1 MVREAHEHPR
11 QDRAPASVVGTRIA
25 RLQRELVGADERLDE
40 VESRVPQPRLDARAL
55 LVVRRVLARDLR
67 EHGLE
72 PAVDAQQ
79 RLDLRGT
86 DVASRPG
93 KPAIRSRASFW
104 IARTSPLGSSAI
116 QRCAWFAL
124 ASGSESRRTQ
134 ATRGFPMVRELTVT
148 ARCGVA
154 INGPR
159 PSSFR

>member
-1 MVREAHEHPR
+1 
-11 QDRAPASVVGTRIA
+11 
-25 RLQRELVGADERLDE
+25 
-40 VESRVPQPRLDARAL
+40 VPQPRLDARAL

-67 EHGLE
+67 EHRLE
-72 PAVDAQQ
+72 PAVDAEQ

-86 DVASRPG
+86 DIAPRAGEARDQVEGLLLDRQDVA
-93 KPAIRSRASFW
+93 
-104 IARTSPLGSSAI
+104 ARSSAI

-154 INGPR
+154 INGLR